1 MALDPITA
9 VSDLIKTGL
18 DKFFPDANIELKGKL
33 DQAAAQISND
43 VQLTMAQLDINKV
56 EAASPH
62 WFVAGG
68 RPAAFWVGVL
78 SLLYSGVGVSFLSWL
93 AICFGLPPLPP
104 FTDSTANTILMGL
117 LGLGGMRT
125 AEKLKG
131 VDTKKVGLF
140 AVKSKS

>member
-1 MALDPITA
+1 MSLDPITA

-18 DKFFPDANIELKGKL
+18 DKFFPDANVELKGKL
-33 DQAAAQISND
+33 EQAAAQISND
-43 VQLTMAQLDINKV
+43 VQLTLGQLDINKV

-68 RPAAFWVGVL
+68 RPAAIWVGVL
-78 SLLYSGVGVSFLSWL
+78 SLLYSGVGISLLSWIAL
-93 AICFGLPPLPP
+93 CAGLPVPPP
-104 FTDSTANTILMGL
+104 FTDTTANTILMGL

-131 VDTKKVGLF
+131 VETKKVG
-140 AVKSKS
+140 K